1 MYRKPPANQ
10 LAFEDFVLPFGGKLN
25 GQNRWVRLA
34 ELIPWDEVE
43 AIYAKHFSHTEGAP
57 AKSARVAFGALLIK
71 ERLGLSDEET
81 VEQIRE
87 NPYLQYF
94 LGFHEFRDERP
105 FNPSMFVH
113 FRKRFSL
120 DDLNHLN
127 EEIVQRSLS
136 TKHDDDNDDDAGD
149 GNTDSTPPGGGGESE
164 TALSSKPNRG
174 KLLMDATCA
183 PADIR
188 YPTDIDLL
196 NQGREKTEEIID
208 TLFVPLKGQQRKPR
222 TYRRKARREY
232 VAFIK
237 SGKRKGKRRRKA
249 LRQQLNYLRRN
260 LSTIDALSE
269 QVPLTV
275 LSRRQYRELLV
286 IRELYRQQQWMYD
299 HRSRRI
305 ADRIVSISQPHV
317 RPIVRGK
324 AATPTEF
331 GSKLSVSQVD
341 GFAFVDRLEWDPY
354 NESTDLIAQV
364 EAYRRRFGHYP
375 ESVHCDRL
383 YRTRDNR
390 AYCQA
395 RGIRLSGPP
404 LGRPPKPTADNAA
417 ELREQARQRHQ
428 DEVDRIPIEGKFGQ
442 GKRRF
447 GLGRIMA
454 KLRHTSEV
462 SIAIIFIVMNLEK
475 CLREIF
481 LALLTVLG
489 ICRKGISGTEMA
501 LKGLLRTSVVTL
513 QGAFGTTGH
522 RQTGWRL
529 CG

>member
-10 LAFEDFVLPFGGKLN
+10 LAFKEFDLPFGGKLN

-34 ELIPWDEVE
+34 ELVPWEEVE
-43 AIYAKHFSHTEGAP
+43 AIYEKHFTQAAGAP

-94 LGFHEFRDERP
+94 LGFHAFCNEPP
-105 FNPSMFVH
+105 FDPSMLVH

-120 DDLNHLN
+120 EELNRLN
-127 EEIVQRSLS
+127 EEIVRRGLSL
-136 TKHDDDNDDDAGD
+136 TRDDDGDDDDAGGSAQVSD
-149 GNTDSTPPGGGGESE
+149 AQGDEEASVRR
-164 TALSSKPNRG
+164 PNRG

-183 PADIR
+183 PGDIR

-196 NQGREKTEEIID
+196 NEAREKSEAMID
-208 TLFVPLKGQQRKPR
+208 TLHAPLKGKRRKPR
-222 TYRRKARREY
+222 TYRRKARRAY

-237 SGKRKGKRRRKA
+237 SGKRSGRARRKA
-249 LRQQLNYLRRN
+249 LRQQLGYLRRN

-269 QVPLTV
+269 QVPLTL

-305 ADRIVSISQPHV
+305 AGRIVSISQPHV
-317 RPIVRGK
+317 RPVVRGK
-324 AATPTEF
+324 ASAATEF
-331 GSKLSVSQVD
+331 GSKLSVSQVG
-341 GFAFVDRLEWDPY
+341 GFAFVDRLDWDPY
-354 NESTDLIAQV
+354 NESADLVPQV
-364 EAYRRRFGHYP
+364 EAYRRRFGYYP
-375 ESVHCDRL
+375 ESVHCDRI
-383 YRTRDNR
+383 YRTRANR
-390 AYCQA
+390 AYCRE
-395 RGIRLSGPP
+395 RGIRMSGAP
-404 LGRPPKPTADNAA
+404 LGRPVEATEAKAD
-417 ELREQARQRHQ
+417 ELRERARQRHQ

-454 KLRHTSEV
+454 RLPRTSEA

-475 CLREIF
+475 CLKAIF
-481 LALLTVLG
+481 WVLMVTWAWVERAYRSERG
-489 ICRKGISGTEMA
+489 PGEGVSGAWRPVQASSCRMTN
-501 LKGLLRTSVVTL
+501 
-513 QGAFGTTGH
+513 QG
-522 RQTGWRL
+522 QIGWLL
-529 CG
+529 CGW

>member
-10 LAFEDFVLPFGGKLN
+10 LAFEDFFLPFGGKLN

-43 AIYAKHFSHTEGAP
+43 AIYAQHFSSTEGAP
-57 AKSARVAFGALLIK
+57 AKSARLAFGALLIK

-87 NPYLQYF
+87 NPYLQYL
-94 LGFHEFRDERP
+94 LGFHGFRDERP

-113 FRKRFSL
+113 FRKRFAL
-120 DDLNHLN
+120 ADLNRLN
-127 EEIVQRSLS
+127 EVIVQNGLS
-136 TKHDDDNDDDAGD
+136 TTRRNDDDADPSSPGD
-149 GNTDSTPPGGGGESE
+149 AGKEGATSSSE
-164 TALSSKPNRG
+164 DNRG

-188 YPTDIDLL
+188 YPTDVDLL
-196 NQGREKTEEIID
+196 NQAREKSEAIID

-222 TYRRKARREY
+222 TYRRQARRAY

-237 SGKRKGKRRRKA
+237 SGKRKGGLWRKA
-249 LRQQLNYLRRN
+249 LRKQLGYLRRN
-260 LSTIDALSE
+260 LSTIDTLSE
-269 QVPLTV
+269 QVSLTE

-286 IRELYRQQQWMYD
+286 IREVYRQQQWMYD

-324 AATPTEF
+324 ASAPTEF
-331 GSKLSVSQVD
+331 GSKLSVSQVE
-341 GFAFVDRLEWDPY
+341 GFAFVDRLDWSPY
-354 NESTDLIAQV
+354 NESADLIEQV

-375 ESVHCDRL
+375 ESVHCDRI
-383 YRTRDNR
+383 YRTRANR

-395 RGIRLSGPP
+395 RGIRLSGPL
-404 LGRPPKPTADNAA
+404 LGRPPKQTEDNAA

-447 GLGRIMA
+447 GLARIMA
-454 KLRHTSEV
+454 KLPRTSEV
-462 SIAIIFIVMNLEK
+462 TIAIIFIVMNLEK

-481 LALLTVLG
+481 LAMLTILG
-489 ICRKGISGTEMA
+489 VSRKGTSGGKMDGEGIFSDLAAAMY
-501 LKGLLRTSVVTL
+501 GSS
-513 QGAFGTTGH
+513 
-522 RQTGWRL
+522 RQVDEGQIGRQL
-529 CG
+529 